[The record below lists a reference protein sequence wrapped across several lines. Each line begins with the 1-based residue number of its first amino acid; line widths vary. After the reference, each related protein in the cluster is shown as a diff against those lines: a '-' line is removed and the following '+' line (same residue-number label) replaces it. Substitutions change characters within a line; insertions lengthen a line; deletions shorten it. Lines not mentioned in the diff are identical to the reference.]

1 MKSEDCKLEPQRSS
15 AVSRRAALRGGA
27 MAGAG
32 LALHLGGAGRLLAA
46 ARQTSPA
53 HQSLLPKEYRYG
65 HVLQEYYVSRV
76 REIMRARAKAR
87 AGIRTPAQVMKLRDE
102 VRRKLRVCFG
112 SWPERTPLNARVT
125 GTVERAEYRIEKL
138 IYESRPNYLVT
149 ANVYVPKRK
158 SERMPAVVGACGH
171 TTNGKAEAKYQE
183 FSRNLARQGYVVLIY
198 DPPSQGERFEY
209 PDEPGEPPIGLGVHS
224 HNVAGNQMTLLG
236 RNFAFWETWDG
247 IRALDY
253 LLARPDVDARRVG
266 VTGNSGGGTQTA
278 YLNALDD
285 RFTMAAPN
293 CYVTRFLYNLENEE
307 PADIE
312 QNVPGI
318 LAAGLD
324 MADYFVAQLPRPT
337 HLGGELN
344 DFFDVRG
351 LRETYEE
358 LRRLYAIVG
367 AERSVELYVGPETHG
382 YNGGA
387 REAMYAF
394 FNRHARVDA
403 SPREP
408 QGAVEPDAVLQVTA
422 DGQVHQL
429 KSQRTFDFTRAEAAR
444 LAARRARLS
453 GKRLADELTKLLA
466 LPARTGAPRY
476 RVMRERV
483 IGRTAP
489 QRPLKDFGFVVE
501 TEPRVF
507 AMLHALP
514 AQAPLFYFP
523 TGETATLYIPHR
535 SALEEIAAGQAP
547 PPATDIRFAL
557 DVRGMGELT
566 ARTHKDQG
574 DDFFHAYRSDYLY
587 ACEGMKLGESY
598 CGRRVHDLLSTLD
611 LFQAQGYRQI
621 HLVGRGMGA
630 ITAAFAAVLHPLV
643 AQVTLHNALLSY
655 HELTQEPRYDWPLSS
670 LVFGIL
676 EKTDLSDCLRE
687 LAASK
692 RLAVVDP
699 WDSRMLL
706 WRKEKLG
713 AHLIALGLDELKV
726 QWSEA

>member
-1 MKSEDCKLEPQRSS
+1 MTSRNCKLEQERLP
-15 AVSRRAALRGGA
+15 AISRRAALRGGA
-27 MAGAG
+27 MAATG
-32 LALHLGGAGRLLAA
+32 LALNLSGAEFLLA
-46 ARQTSPA
+46 SPQA
-53 HQSLLPKEYRYG
+53 TTAFNQATKEYRYG

-76 REIMRARAKAR
+76 REIMRARAAAR
-87 AGIRTPAQVMKLRDE
+87 ANIRTPAQVMRLRDE

-112 SWPERTPLNARVT
+112 PWPERTPLNARIT
-125 GTVERAEYRIEKL
+125 GKVERANYTIEKL

-149 ANVYVPKRK
+149 ANVYVPKRG
-158 SERMPAVVGACGH
+158 SGRMPAVVAACGH

-183 FSRNLARQGYVVLIY
+183 FSRNLARQGYVVLLY
-198 DPPSQGERFEY
+198 DPPAQGERFEY
-209 PDEPGEPPIGLGVHS
+209 PNELGEPPIGPGVHS
-224 HNVAGNQMTLLG
+224 HNVAGNQMTLIG
-236 RNFAFWETWDG
+236 SNFAFWETWDG
-247 IRALDY
+247 MRALDY
-253 LLARPDVDARRVG
+253 LLTRPDVDAKRVG

-312 QNVPGI
+312 QNVPGV

-324 MADYFVAQLPRPT
+324 MADYFIAQLPRPT
-337 HLGGELN
+337 HLGGEIN

-382 YNGGA
+382 YNNGA
-387 REAMYAF
+387 RQAMYAF
-394 FNRHARVDA
+394 FNRHARIEADT
-403 SPREP
+403 REP
-408 QGAVEPDAVLQVTA
+408 QMAAEPDEVLQVTA
-422 DGQVHQL
+422 SGQVHQL

-444 LAARRARLS
+444 VAARRARLS
-453 GKRLADELTKLLA
+453 GKALSDELTKLLA
-466 LPARTGAPRY
+466 LPALTGAPRY

-483 IGRTAP
+483 IERPAP
-489 QRPLKDFGFVVE
+489 QRPLRDFGFVIE
-501 TEPRVF
+501 TEPRIF

-514 AQAPLFYFP
+514 AQAPLYYFP
-523 TGETATLYIPHR
+523 KGEAATLYVPHR
-535 SALEEIAAGQAP
+535 ASLEEIIANQAP
-547 PPATDIRFAL
+547 PPAANIRFAL

-574 DDFFHAYRSDYLY
+574 EAFFHPYGSDYLY

-611 LFQAQGYRQI
+611 LFQAHGYRQL

-630 ITAAFAAVLHPLV
+630 ITATFAAVLHPLV
-643 AQVTLHNALLSY
+643 TQVTLHNALLSY
-655 HELTQEPRYDWPLSS
+655 HELTQEPRYNWPLSA

-676 EKTDLSDCLRE
+676 AKTDLPDCLRT

-692 RLAVVDP
+692 QLTIVDP
-699 WDSRMLL
+699 WDSRLRL
-706 WRKEKLG
+706 WKKEPLD
-713 AHLIALGLDELKV
+713 AHLTALGLDELKV

>member
-1 MKSEDCKLEPQRSS
+1 MKSEDFKLETKQVR

-27 MAGAG
+27 MAATG
-32 LALHLGGAGRLLAA
+32 LALHFGGAGRLLASPLQTTQA
-46 ARQTSPA
+46 APSP
-53 HQSLLPKEYRYG
+53 LPKEYRYG
-65 HVLQEYYVSRV
+65 HVLQEYYVNRV
-76 REIMRARAKAR
+76 REIMRARAEAR
-87 AGIRTPAQVMKLRDE
+87 AAIRTPEQVMKLRDE
-102 VRRKLRVCFG
+102 VRRKLRACFG
-112 SWPERTPLNARVT
+112 EWPERTPLNARVT
-125 GTVERAEYRIEKL
+125 GTVERADYTIEKL

-158 SERMPAVVGACGH
+158 NGPLPAVVGACGH

-183 FSRNLARQGYVVLIY
+183 FSRNLARQGYVTLIY

-209 PDEPGEPPIGLGVHS
+209 PDEPGEPPIQPGVQS
-224 HNVAGNQMTLLG
+224 HNVAGNQMTLVG
-236 RNFAFWETWDG
+236 RNFAFWEAWDG

-253 LLARPDVDARRVG
+253 LLSRPDVDASRVG

-337 HLGGELN
+337 HLGGEVN

-382 YNGGA
+382 YNRGA

-408 QGAVEPDAVLQVTA
+408 QQPAEADAVLQVTA
-422 DGQVHQL
+422 GGQVHQL
-429 KSQRTFDFTRAEAAR
+429 KSKRTFDFTRDEAGR
-444 LAARRARLS
+444 LAARRGKLS
-453 GKRLADELTKLLA
+453 GKALADELTRLLA
-466 LPARTGAPRY
+466 LPARPGAPRY

-483 IGRTAP
+483 SQGSP
-489 QRPLKDFGFVVE
+489 PLRGYGFVIE
-501 TEPRVF
+501 TEPGVF

-514 AQAPLFYFP
+514 ARAPLFYFP
-523 TGETATLYIPHR
+523 AGESATLYVPHR
-535 SALEEIAAGQAP
+535 SSLAEMVSGQAP
-547 PPATDIRFAL
+547 PVPEESTRFAL

-587 ACEGMKLGESY
+587 ACEGMKLNESY

-611 LFQAQGYRQI
+611 LFQAQGYRQV

-630 ITAAFAAVLHPLV
+630 ITATFAAVLHPLV

-655 HELTQEPRYDWPLSS
+655 HELTQRPRYDWPLSS

-676 EKTDLSDCLRE
+676 EKTDLPDALRK

-692 RLAVVDP
+692 RLTVVDP
-699 WDSRMLL
+699 WDGRMRP
-706 WRKEKLG
+706 WKKERLG
-713 AHLIALGLDELKV
+713 AHLAALGLDGLKV
-726 QWSEA
+726 KWSEA

>member
-1 MKSEDCKLEPQRSS
+1 MKREDFNLEPKQLRG
-15 AVSRRAALRGGA
+15 VTRRAVLRGGA
-27 MAGAG
+27 AMAAG
-32 LALHLGGAGRLLAA
+32 LALHLGGAKRLLAA
-46 ARQTSPA
+46 TRQTTTVKQPP
-53 HQSLLPKEYRYG
+53 LPKEYRYG
-65 HVLQEYYVSRV
+65 HVLQEYYVHRA
-76 REIMRARAKAR
+76 REIMRARAEAR
-87 AGIRTPAQVMKLRDE
+87 AAIRTPEQVMRLRDE
-102 VRRKLRVCFG
+102 VRRKLRACFG
-112 SWPERTPLNARVT
+112 EWPERTPLNARVT
-125 GTVERAEYRIEKL
+125 GTVERADYTIEKL

-149 ANVYVPKRK
+149 ANVYVPKSR
-158 SERMPAVVGACGH
+158 SGRMPAVVGACGH

-183 FSRNLARQGYVVLIY
+183 FSRNLARQGYVTLIY

-209 PDEPGEPPIGLGVHS
+209 PDEPGEPPIQPGVQS
-224 HNVAGNQMTLLG
+224 HNVAGNQMTLVG
-236 RNFAFWETWDG
+236 RNFAFWEAWDG

-253 LLARPDVDARRVG
+253 LLSRPYVDASRVG

-293 CYVTRFLYNLENEE
+293 CYVTRFLNNLENEE

-367 AERSVELYVGPETHG
+367 AERNVELHVGPETHG
-382 YNGGA
+382 YNRGA

-408 QGAVEPDAVLQVTA
+408 QREAEPDAVLQVTA
-422 DGQVHQL
+422 GGQVHQL
-429 KSQRTFDFTRAEAAR
+429 KSKRTFDFTRAEAGR
-444 LAARRARLS
+444 LAARRKQLS
-453 GKRLADELTKLLA
+453 GKALADELTRLLV
-466 LPARTGAPRY
+466 LPARSGPPRY

-483 IGRTAP
+483 VERTPP
-489 QRPLKDFGFVVE
+489 QRPLKGYGFVIE

-514 AQAPLFYFP
+514 AKAPLFYFP
-523 TGETATLYIPHR
+523 AGEAATLYVPHR
-535 SALEEIAAGQAP
+535 SSLEEIAAGQAP
-547 PPATDIRFAL
+547 PPAADVRFAL

-611 LFQAQGYRQI
+611 LFHAQGYRQV

-630 ITAAFAAVLHPLV
+630 ITATFAAVLHPLV
-643 AQVTLHNALLSY
+643 TQVTLHNALLSY
-655 HELTQEPRYDWPLSS
+655 HELTEEPRYDWPLSS

-676 EKTDLSDCLRE
+676 AKTDLPDALRE

-692 RLAVVDP
+692 RLTVVDP
-699 WDSRMLL
+699 WDSRMRL
-706 WRKEKLG
+706 WKKEKLG
-713 AHLIALGLDELKV
+713 AHLAALGLDRLRV

>member
-1 MKSEDCKLEPQRSS
+1 MKSEDCKLKLQPTLTL
-15 AVSRRAALRGGA
+15 SRRAALRG
-27 MAGAG
+27 MAG
-32 LALHLGGAGRLLAA
+32 LALHLGGAGGLLAA
-46 ARQTSPA
+46 GRQKSSADHSP
-53 HQSLLPKEYRYG
+53 LPQEYRYG

-76 REIMRARAKAR
+76 REVMRRRAAARAA
-87 AGIRTPAQVMKLRDE
+87 IRTPAQVMQLRDN
-102 VRRKLRVCFG
+102 VRRKLRLCFG
-112 SWPERTPLNARVT
+112 PWPERTPLNARVT
-125 GTVERAEYRIEKL
+125 GTVERADYRIEKL
-138 IYESRPNYLVT
+138 IYESRPHYLVT
-149 ANVYVPKRK
+149 ANVYVPKR
-158 SERMPAVVGACGH
+158 SSGRLPAVVGACGH

-198 DPPSQGERFEY
+198 DPPAQGERFEY
-209 PDEPGEPPIGLGVHS
+209 PDEPDAPPIGPGVHS
-224 HNVAGNQMTLLG
+224 HNIAGNQMTLVG
-236 RNFAFWETWDG
+236 RNFAFWEAWDG

-253 LLARPDVDARRVG
+253 LLARPDVDAKRVG
-266 VTGNSGGGTQTA
+266 VTGNSGGGTQTV

-307 PADIE
+307 AADIE

-382 YNGGA
+382 YNKGA

-394 FNRHARVDA
+394 FNRHARLVDA
-403 SPREP
+403 STREP
-408 QGAVEPDAVLQVTA
+408 EQAAEPDHILQVTA
-422 DGQVHQL
+422 AGQVHQL
-429 KSQRTFDFTRAEAAR
+429 KSQRTFDFTRAEAER
-444 LAARRARLS
+444 LAAQRRRLS
-453 GKRLADELTKLLA
+453 GKELADELSKLLA
-466 LPARTGAPRY
+466 LPARPAAPRY

-489 QRPLKDFGFVVE
+489 QRPLKDFGFVIE
-501 TEPRVF
+501 TEPQAF

-523 TGETATLYIPHR
+523 QGEAATLYIPHR
-535 SALEEIAAGQAP
+535 SSLEEIAAGQAP
-547 PPATDIRFAL
+547 PPPATNIRFAL

-574 DDFFHAYRSDYLY
+574 DDFFHPYRSDYLY
-587 ACEGMKLGESY
+587 ACEGMKLSESY

-630 ITAAFAAVLHPLV
+630 ITATFAALLHPLV
-643 AQVTLHNALLSY
+643 VQVTLHDALLSY
-655 HELTQEPRYDWPLSS
+655 HELTQEPRYEWPLSA

-676 EKTDLSDCLRE
+676 TKTDLPDCLRQ
-687 LAASK
+687 LATAK
-692 RLAVVDP
+692 RLTIVDP
-699 WDSRMLL
+699 WDGRMRP
-706 WRKEKLG
+706 WRKEQLG
-713 AHLIALGLDELKV
+713 AHLTALGLNELKV
-726 QWSEA
+726 QWSET